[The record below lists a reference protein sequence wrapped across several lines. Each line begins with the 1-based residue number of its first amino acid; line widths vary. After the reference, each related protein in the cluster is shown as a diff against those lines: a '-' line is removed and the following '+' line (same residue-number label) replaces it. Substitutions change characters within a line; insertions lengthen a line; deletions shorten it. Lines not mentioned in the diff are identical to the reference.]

1 MSKDKYAH
9 LAEQARQREAKLK
22 EAYRE
27 ARELGDVPKPT
38 KMQPSSCGAPLPTVQ
53 EWVRPGSKM
62 DKLRRKQRK
71 RVDQVA
77 QKRNEQRLL
86 SQHEKRQRAIAQK
99 QAAEDARRRSEQIYD
114 ECLDAVEQEDIQA
127 AREEIRRDLRQ

>member
-53 EWVRPGSKM
+53 EWVRPGSKF
-62 DKLRRKQRK
+62 DKLRRKQRRRLDRNAAK
-71 RVDQVA
+71 Q
-77 QKRNEQRLL
+77 NEQRLL
-86 SQHEKRQRAIAQK
+86 SQHRKRQKAEAKK
-99 QAAEDARRRSEQIYD
+99 QAAEAYRLRGQQCFD

-127 AREEIRRDLRQ
+127 AREEIRRDRR

>member
-1 MSKDKYAH
+1 MPKPNKYAH
-9 LAEQARQREAKLK
+9 FDEQARERQAKLK

-53 EWVRPGSKM
+53 EWVRPGSKF
-62 DKLRRKQRK
+62 DKLRRTPRK
-71 RVDQVA
+71 RVGEVA
-77 QKRNEQRLL
+77 QKRTEQRLL
-86 SQHEKRQRAIAQK
+86 SQHEKRQRAQAAK
-99 QAAEDARRRSEQIYD
+99 QAAEAERRRSEQIYD

-127 AREEIRRDLRQ
+127 AREEIRRDRR